1 MKKLNEYKD
10 YSELKE
16 DLREKL
22 IEHNFLGLMNLNCNH
37 DYEILNYDFDLA
49 AETLIMNAN
58 WKLSEN
64 KDFYN
69 PKEINPAIST
79 ISSTLSFNSEA
90 EVNKRLPARY
100 GIEDDI
106 FFNKLNY
113 SFFSLLFLDSKIEKR
128 FEIGFILDKNKISVG
143 IAGYSEK
150 LGKELPFYFT
160 YFDDK
165 VLFINPIQGRVM
177 SFSKSKESIRGLD
190 YNGSEVVVVGQDN
203 KKIIARVDGSE
214 VEFLEEVVAA
224 ESDMK
229 SADRQMQREAGKK
242 RKETP
247 WQSVSLGKFKGSN
260 AYMRAHTLITLMV
273 YGIDTLKFA
282 LMEANPIMTV
292 DHINA
297 KHDDNRIDNLQLLTR
312 KSNNSKGSKQDDTY
326 YFDYFQYL
334 IA

>member
-1 MKKLNEYKD
+1 MKKLNEYID
-10 YSELKE
+10 YAYLKE

-22 IEHNFLGLMNLNCNH
+22 IERKFLGLMNLNCCH
-37 DYEILNYDFDLA
+37 DYENIDYDFDLA
-49 AETLIMNAN
+49 AETLILNAN
-58 WKLSEN
+58 WKLN
-64 KDFYN
+64 KDNDFYN
-69 PKEINPAIST
+69 PKEINPAISR
-79 ISSTLSFNSEA
+79 ISSTLSFKSEA
-90 EVNKRLPARY
+90 EVNKRLPSKY

-128 FEIGFILDKNKISVG
+128 FEIGFILDKNKISAG

-177 SFSKSKESIRGLD
+177 SFSKSKESIMGLT
-190 YNGSEVVVVGQDN
+190 YNGSEVVVVGQEN
-203 KKIIARVDGSE
+203 KKIARVSGSE

-229 SADRQMQREAGKK
+229 SADRHMQREAGKK

-282 LMEANPIMTV
+282 LMEANSIMTV

-312 KSNNSKGSKQDDTY
+312 NSNNSKGSKQDDTF